1 MQAKK
6 ILNSDVRELLISSL
20 PTRPTAPKSQ
30 GGRGY
35 GVSEMKAAFD
45 KLPLYI
51 IERYNELI
59 SDVIRTGDDSL
70 AAAIPSGIKDGH
82 SLYTLFEDVRT
93 GELATYFS
101 FLGKSL
107 LAHIITL
114 YAEIDKLKT
123 AIEKSS
129 DKSEEKA

>member
-6 ILNSDVRELLISSL
+6 ILNSDVRGMLISSL
-20 PTRPTAPKSQ
+20 PTRPTAPRSQ

-59 SDVIRTGDDSL
+59 GDITREGCDSL
-70 AAAIPSGIKDGH
+70 AAAMPSGIKEGH
-82 SLYTLFEDVRT
+82 SLFTLFDDVRT

-107 LAHIITL
+107 LSHVITL
-114 YAEIDKLKT
+114 YAEIDKLHE
-123 AIEKSS
+123 AIKRLE
-129 DKSEEKA
+129 KSEEDA